1 MRKGTVD
8 SRGASGSA
16 AAHCWTGGITLGRT
30 EACEEA
36 YGSATTTRPE
46 AIREAADVE
55 AALEVV
61 VRWKKWGMDK
71 SRRLPCL

>member
-8 SRGASGSA
+8 SQEPVGSA
-16 AAHCWTGGITLGRT
+16 AAHCWTGGDNTGRT

-36 YGSATTTRPE
+36 YTVPATTTRPE

-55 AALEVV
+55 AALEVAQM
-61 VRWKKWGMDK
+61 RKMGDG
-71 SRRLPCL
+71 